1 LQHTFIATV
10 SLDGAPMYNSI
21 LVSDFALA
29 GVVMAVA
36 FAAGLPAYFI
46 LRRAKPGRARS
57 AIAYLLGF
65 CAGLLATVLLGAA
78 LEPSAEETPVAL
90 VGIVAAFIGPFVGM
104 AHAKLREPVRRRP
117 RRQASLEWSYPR

>member
-1 LQHTFIATV
+1 
-10 SLDGAPMYNSI
+10 MYNSI

-36 FAAGLPAYFI
+36 FAAGLPAHSI

-65 CAGLLATVLLGAA
+65 CAGLLATTVLGGAWA
-78 LEPSAEETPVAL
+78 PTNTEETPVAL
-90 VGIVAAFIGPFVGM
+90 VGIVAAFVGPFVGM
-104 AHAKLREPVRRRP
+104 AHAKLREPLRRKP
-117 RRQASLEWSYPR
+117 RRQAGLEWSHSR